1 MLEIMLFPPK
11 NLSKRIHKKKI
22 VQKCLVPS
30 NFVSKNIWSQKNVD
44 RKIIVT
50 KFVYKNGQ
58 KSSKKCWLEKFS
70 LKTICFSECWVPK
83 IFCPKT
89 ILIQQFFV

>member
-11 NLSKRIHKKKI
+11 NFAQKNLSKRFSP
-22 VQKCLVPS
+22 VVPS
-30 NFVSKNIWSQKNVD
+30 NFGSKNIWCQKNVD